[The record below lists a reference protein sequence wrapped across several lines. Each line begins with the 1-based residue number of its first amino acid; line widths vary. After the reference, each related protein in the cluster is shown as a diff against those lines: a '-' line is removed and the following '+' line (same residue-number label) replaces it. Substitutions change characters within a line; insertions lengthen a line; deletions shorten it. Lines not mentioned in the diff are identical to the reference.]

1 MTVHHKD
8 GLSWYT
14 SPESTADGSSP
25 LMMPTA
31 CLEDLVRR
39 AEWLDYEVAPEWERF
54 CSFGPEDIGSV
65 WEKIGAIRKR
75 PQPRAF
81 YVSRDMLAEL
91 QVKIAADLMQRTE
104 QLFFPDSIYGIPVH
118 VLPPEVGEKQAFMTT
133 KEPLGFINPVVSDAD
148 DEWRC
153 V

>member
-8 GLSWYT
+8 GLTWFSEAESIASGNGHPVYT
-14 SPESTADGSSP
+14 TES
-25 LMMPTA
+25 LK
-31 CLEDLVRR
+31 DLVRQ
-39 AEWLDYEVAPEWERF
+39 AEWLKYEVAPEWERF

-91 QVKIAADLMQRTE
+91 QVKIAAGLMHRMQHP
-104 QLFFPDSIYGIPVH
+104 FYDSLYGVPVH
-118 VLPPEVGEKQAFMTT
+118 VLPPAVGEKQAFMTT
-133 KEPLGFINPVVSDAD
+133 EEPLGSISPMFFD